1 MQEYLKL
8 KPSGCKDC
16 YKCIRS
22 CPVKAI
28 SFADNQAQIIE
39 DECILCG
46 QCYVVCPQNAKQVR
60 MGKHVIA
67 SVAPSFVA
75 GTGFDTIEDMAEA
88 LKALGFE
95 SVEETAVGA
104 QFVSREYERIIKS
117 TENLNG
123 RVMISSCCP
132 AINSLI
138 EKYYPD
144 LLDNLARVMTPM
156 QVHCKAIKERVS
168 DAFTVFIGPCVAKK
182 KEADESNYVDACLT
196 FDELANWMG
205 SENVHVLNKPRPH
218 EDGKRARFYPT
229 TGGIVRSMD
238 IPEGLN
244 VITLDGTET
253 CMAALK
259 EIRNGGLSRCPPV
272 RAAA

>member
-1 MQEYLKL
+1 
-8 KPSGCKDC
+8 
-16 YKCIRS
+16 
-22 CPVKAI
+22 
-28 SFADNQAQIIE
+28 
-39 DECILCG
+39 
-46 QCYVVCPQNAKQVR
+46 
-60 MGKHVIA
+60 
-67 SVAPSFVA
+67 
-75 GTGFDTIEDMAEA
+75 
-88 LKALGFE
+88 
-95 SVEETAVGA
+95 
-104 QFVSREYERIIKS
+104 
-117 TENLNG
+117 
-123 RVMISSCCP
+123 
-132 AINSLI
+132 
-138 EKYYPD
+138 
-144 LLDNLARVMTPM
+144 MTPM

-238 IPEGLN
+238 IPKGLN

-259 EIRNGGLSRCPPV
+259 EIRNGGFANSFIEMSACTGSCVNGPIV
-272 RAAA
+272 REHSLRPLVRHGATSKAMPAVPITTPRALRIYPHATCRRVCTA